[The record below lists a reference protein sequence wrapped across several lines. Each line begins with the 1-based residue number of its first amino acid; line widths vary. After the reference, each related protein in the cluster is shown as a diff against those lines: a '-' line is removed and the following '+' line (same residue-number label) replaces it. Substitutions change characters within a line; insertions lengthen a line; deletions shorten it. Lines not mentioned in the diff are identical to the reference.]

1 MPGRTG
7 LRGSRGRY
15 MSRVVTCPEPRQLER
30 SSAGLR
36 WRASR
41 AARTI
46 RGRMAALRKRK
57 NIVKKRTYTAARL
70 AVIRSRVPEPQRL
83 LRVWKR
89 VLERRVR
96 ARLRADVTVE
106 VHDTTHTMVTFERVR
121 RGWRIRLHHMFL
133 AAPEDVVTALAE
145 FVRSADAR
153 SSAVLDRFIERNK
166 AFIRRVSPA
175 QLRRRLRIEPV
186 GRHHDLSA
194 IFAVLNRRYFS
205 GRIAAMITFGPAPR
219 SRRPRKSIKM
229 GSYSA
234 DSRVI
239 RIHPALDQPKVPQYF
254 VEWIVFHEMLHH
266 GYRARRGDDGRR
278 CVHPPEF
285 MQHER
290 RFHDF
295 HRAQAWENENLDLLR
310 SEERRV

>member
-1 MPGRTG
+1 MGPRRKAKNIISKRAYTSPR
-7 LRGSRGRY
+7 L
-15 MSRVVTCPEPRQLER
+15 VV
-30 SSAGLR
+30 A
-36 WRASR
+36 R
-41 AARTI
+41 AA
-46 RGRMAALRKRK
+46 
-57 NIVKKRTYTAARL
+57 
-70 AVIRSRVPEPQRL
+70 VPEPQRL
-83 LRVWKR
+83 IRIWKR
-89 VLERRVR
+89 VLERRLR
-96 ARLRADVTVE
+96 ARLRAEVSVD
-106 VHDTTHTMVTFERVR
+106 VHDNTHTMVTFERVR
-121 RGWRIRLHHMFL
+121 GGWRLRVHHMFL
-133 AAPEDVVTALAE
+133 AAPEEVVTALAE
-145 FVRSADAR
+145 FVRSADAG

-194 IFAVLNRRYFS
+194 IFVALNRRYFA
-205 GRIAAMITFGPAPR
+205 GRIAATITFGPAPR

-239 RIHPALDQPKVPQYF
+239 RIHPALDQPKVPRYF

-266 GYRARRGDDGRR
+266 VYRARAGDDGRR

-295 HRAQAWENENLDLLR
+295 RRAQAWENENLDLLLR
-310 SEERRV
+310 ARVG

>member
-1 MPGRTG
+1 MPRPRTN
-7 LRGSRGRY
+7 
-15 MSRVVTCPEPRQLER
+15 
-30 SSAGLR
+30 
-36 WRASR
+36 
-41 AARTI
+41 
-46 RGRMAALRKRK
+46 K
-57 NIVKKRTYTAARL
+57 NIVKKRAYASGRL
-70 AVIRSRVPEPQRL
+70 AVARSRLPEPQRL

-89 VLERRVR
+89 VLERRLR
-96 ARLRADVTVE
+96 ARLRSEVSVD
-106 VHDTTHTMVTFERVR
+106 VHDNTHTMVTFERVR
-121 RGWRIRLHHMFL
+121 RGWRLRLHHMCL
-133 AAPEDVVTALAE
+133 AAPEEVVTALAE

-194 IFAVLNRRYFS
+194 IFAALNRRYFA
-205 GRIAAMITFGPAPR
+205 GRIAATITFGPAPR

-239 RIHPALDQPKVPQYF
+239 RIHPALDQPKVPRYF

-266 GYRARRGDDGRR
+266 VYRARVGDDGRR
-278 CVHPPEF
+278 CVHPPRFVE
-285 MQHER
+285 HER

-295 HRAQAWENENLDLLR
+295 RRAQAWENENLDVLLR
-310 SEERRV
+310 ARVG

>member
-1 MPGRTG
+1 
-7 LRGSRGRY
+7 
-15 MSRVVTCPEPRQLER
+15 
-30 SSAGLR
+30 
-36 WRASR
+36 
-41 AARTI
+41 
-46 RGRMAALRKRK
+46 MAVPRKRK
-57 NIVKKRTYTAARL
+57 NIVKKRSYTAARL
-70 AVIRSRVPEPQRL
+70 AVVRSRVPEPQRL

-89 VLERRVR
+89 VLERRLR

-106 VHDTTHTMVTFERVR
+106 VHDNTHTMVTFERFR

-194 IFAVLNRRYFS
+194 IFAALNRRYFA
-205 GRIAAMITFGPAPR
+205 GRIAATITFGPAPR

-239 RIHPALDQPKVPQYF
+239 RIHPALDQPKVPRYF

-266 GYRARRGDDGRR
+266 VYRARRGDDGRR

-285 MQHER
+285 MEHER

-295 HRAQAWENENLDLLR
+295 HRAQAWENENLDVLLR
-310 SEERRV
+310 TRVG

>member
-1 MPGRTG
+1 M
-7 LRGSRGRY
+7 
-15 MSRVVTCPEPRQLER
+15 
-30 SSAGLR
+30 
-36 WRASR
+36 
-41 AARTI
+41 
-46 RGRMAALRKRK
+46 
-57 NIVKKRTYTAARL
+57 
-70 AVIRSRVPEPQRL
+70 PEPQRL

-89 VLERRVR
+89 VLERRLR
-96 ARLRADVTVE
+96 ARLRTDVTVE
-106 VHDTTHTMVTFERVR
+106 VHDNTHTMVTFERVR

-133 AAPEDVVTALAE
+133 AAPEEVVTALAE
-145 FVRSADAR
+145 FVRS
-153 SSAVLDRFIERNK
+153 VDRFIERNK

-194 IFAVLNRRYFS
+194 IFSTLNRRYFA
-205 GRIAAMITFGPAPR
+205 GRIGATITFGPAPR

-239 RIHPALDQPKVPQYF
+239 RIHPALDQPKVPRYF

-266 GYRARRGDDGRR
+266 VYRARRGEDGRR

-295 HRAQAWENENLDLLR
+295 HRAQAWENENLDVLLR
-310 SEERRV
+310 ARVG

>member
-1 MPGRTG
+1 MAV
-7 LRGSRGRY
+7 SRK
-15 MSRVVTCPEPRQLER
+15 
-30 SSAGLR
+30 A
-36 WRASR
+36 
-41 AARTI
+41 
-46 RGRMAALRKRK
+46 K
-57 NIVKKRTYTAARL
+57 NIVKKRTYASARV
-70 AVIRSRVPEPQRL
+70 AVLRSRVPEPQRL

-89 VLERRVR
+89 VLERRLR
-96 ARLRADVTVE
+96 ARLRTDVAVE
-106 VHDTTHTMVTFERVR
+106 VHDNTHTMVTFERTR
-121 RGWRIRLHHMFL
+121 RGWHIRVHHMFL

-194 IFAVLNRRYFS
+194 IFAALNRRYFA
-205 GRIAAMITFGPAPR
+205 GRISATITFGPAPR

-239 RIHPALDQPKVPQYF
+239 RIHPALDQPKVPRYF

-266 GYRARRGDDGRR
+266 VYRARRGDDGRR

-285 MQHER
+285 MEHER

-295 HRAQAWENENLDLLR
+295 QRAQAWENENLDVLLR
-310 SEERRV
+310 TRVG

>member
-1 MPGRTG
+1 MRP
-7 LRGSRGRY
+7 
-15 MSRVVTCPEPRQLER
+15 PKKP
-30 SSAGLR
+30 
-36 WRASR
+36 
-41 AARTI
+41 
-46 RGRMAALRKRK
+46 K
-57 NIVKKRTYTAARL
+57 NIVKKRAYTSARMGIARARL
-70 AVIRSRVPEPQRL
+70 PEPQRL

-89 VLERRVR
+89 VLERRLR
-96 ARLRADVTVE
+96 ARLRSEVSVE
-106 VHDTTHTMVTFERVR
+106 VHDNTHTMVTFERVR
-121 RGWRIRLHHMFL
+121 RGWRLRAHHMFL
-133 AAPEDVVTALAE
+133 AAPEDVVTALAG
-145 FVRSADAR
+145 FVRSADPP

-194 IFAVLNRRYFS
+194 IFGALNRRYFS
-205 GRIAAMITFGPAPR
+205 GRVSATITFGPAPR
-219 SRRPRKSIKM
+219 SRRARKSIKM

-239 RIHPALDQPKVPQYF
+239 RIHPALDQPKVPRYF

-266 GYRARRGDDGRR
+266 LYRARLGDDGRR

-285 MQHER
+285 VEHER

-295 HRAQAWENENLDLLR
+295 QRAQAWENQNLDLLLR
-310 SEERRV
+310 ARVG